1 MNKDIQGSF
10 TVALVFPRDSE
21 AIFNKNSTQTF
32 GGATVQLYSI
42 AKQLSRYQN
51 LKTFSIIAN
60 YKTIDFEESEAFNL
74 VKTFDLRDSLI
85 KKIYNFHKKIRVIKP
100 DYIIQRGLS
109 KFTYL
114 LPLYCKIFG
123 IKLVYMLAS
132 DVESSGRY
140 QRSGR
145 RSFLFKWLVRFSY
158 LIISQ
163 NKFQKEQLLK
173 KYKKNSEVLYSG
185 FEIYPA
191 PSTKTNLVL
200 WVGRCDAMKRPNTF
214 IELARK
220 NPDYSFIMICPA
232 GKDREFYKK
241 ILQMAN
247 SVKNLK
253 FINFLP
259 FNQTDAYFGRAKIL
273 VNTSDYEGFPQTFIQ
288 AAKNATPILSLNVDP
303 QGFIASHNCGYV
315 THGDLNQL
323 NKKIQLIL
331 KDEVLFDVLSKNAYL
346 YARQNHDI
354 TTNVRR
360 LMTILKIPLE

>member
-42 AKQLSRYQN
+42 AKQLNRYKN
-51 LKTFSIIAN
+51 IKTFSIIAN

-85 KKIYNFHKKIRVIKP
+85 KKIYNFHKKIKIIRP

-109 KFTYL
+109 KFTCL
-114 LPLYCKIFG
+114 LAIYCKAVG

-200 WVGRCDAMKRPNTF
+200 WVGRCDVMKRPNIL

-232 GKDREFYKK
+232 GKDRGFYKK

-247 SVKNLK
+247 SAKNLE

-259 FNQTDAYFGRAKIL
+259 FNQTDAYFSRAKIL

-288 AAKNATPILSLNVDP
+288 AAKNATPIVSLNVDP
-303 QGFIASHNCGYV
+303 EHFITHHNCGFV
-315 THGDLNQL
+315 TNGNLDQL
-323 NKKIQLIL
+323 NKNIQQIL
-331 KDEVLFDVLSKNAYL
+331 TDKNLFETLSKNAYE
-346 YARQNHDI
+346 YAKKNHDI
-354 TTNVRR
+354 NENIKKLLNFLAVR
-360 LMTILKIPLE
+360 